1 MGGARLCFGGYCW
14 DGGRRDGT
22 LVTDSLGQ
30 ALLTLFAAATGGGL
44 VLVGDIFARRA
55 QWRRELRLMLREKG
69 ADWIAS
75 ANEARSLLTGARLEG
90 RKLSP
95 EEDLK
100 WSARARASTV
110 FYTVPGAKALDAH
123 VKEVQQTLNS
133 LAAALE
139 SDDATWTRL
148 WTACRDSVVAF
159 TDKLSDVVENG

>member
-1 MGGARLCFGGYCW
+1 MTERL
-14 DGGRRDGT
+14 
-22 LVTDSLGQ
+22 SQ
-30 ALLTLFAAATGGGL
+30 ALLTLFAAATGGAL
-44 VLVGDIFARRA
+44 VLVGDVFARRS

-75 ANEARSLLTGARLEG
+75 ANEARSLLTGARLE
-90 RKLSP
+90 RRQLSP

-110 FYTVPGAKALDAH
+110 FYTVPGAKALDPH
-123 VKEVQQTLNS
+123 VKAVQRTLND
-133 LAAALE
+133 LAAALDT
-139 SDDATWTRL
+139 DDVTWATL